1 MIKRIVI
8 FGAGYVGSSLGVLLA
23 QKYEVIII
31 DTDPIK
37 VNKINTKQSPI
48 KDDLIEEYL
57 GSKDLNISANIS
69 YSNYI
74 KSSDLIILAL
84 PTSFDELSG
93 NFDTSILE
101 TVLSELNKLKYK
113 SDIVIKS
120 TIPIGFTTRVRQ
132 ELPYLNITFV
142 PEFLREGMALSDNL
156 YPSRIII
163 GDTKDKTNEIANT
176 FSSVAKNSPDVL
188 FMKSE
193 EAEAVKLFANTYLAT
208 RISFFNELDTF
219 AIEKNLD
226 TKNIIDGL
234 SLDPRIGDYYN
245 NPSFGYGGYCLPKDT
260 KQLLNSYKN
269 IPQEIFS
276 AVINSNAS
284 RKKFIVEK
292 VLNKNPVT
300 VGIYKL
306 AMKKESDNYRESAI
320 LDIIKMLK
328 DNHKKIIVF
337 DPLLSSSKNYP
348 DFKISNDIDSF
359 KKEVDVI
366 LANRMDK
373 ELIDVKSKVFSRDL
387 YGKN

>member
-23 QKYEVIII
+23 QKYEVTII

-37 VNKINTKQSPI
+37 VNKINTKKSPV

-57 GSKDLNISANIS
+57 CRKNLNISADIS

-113 SDIVIKS
+113 ADIVIKS

-163 GDTKDKTNEIANT
+163 GDTKAKTNEIANT

-193 EAEAVKLFANTYLAT
+193 EAEAVKLFANTFLAT

-276 AVINSNAS
+276 AVINSNVS

-292 VLNKNPVT
+292 VLNMNPVT

-320 LDIIKMLK
+320 LDIIKLLK
-328 DNHKKIIVF
+328 DNDKKIIVF

-348 DFKISNDIDSF
+348 DFKISNDIDIF